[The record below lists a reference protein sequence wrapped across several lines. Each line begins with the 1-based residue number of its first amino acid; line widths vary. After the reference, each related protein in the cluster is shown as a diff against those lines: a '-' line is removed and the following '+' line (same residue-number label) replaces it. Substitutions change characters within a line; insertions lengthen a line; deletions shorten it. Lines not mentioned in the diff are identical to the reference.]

1 MKKTAVASIAPVD
14 LSTVT
19 GGGLPSLGAI
29 PVIIA
34 GVAAHNLVTGWG
46 NQFSWT
52 RQPPGGYENP
62 R

>member
-1 MKKTAVASIAPVD
+1 MKKPGLIALTD

-19 GGGLPSLGAI
+19 GGGLYSPLAL
-29 PVIIA
+29 A
-34 GVAAHNLVTGWG
+34 GLAADSAVRNVVRGWG

-62 R
+62 F